1 MCAWAQSSTN
11 STFSAGFSPHP
22 KHLQL
27 LGGITLAGIA
37 VRIDLVLSV
46 RQQEQLQKDLQGWL
60 KAIPGIPSAIQ
71 SRYHSAAR
79 VIPMRHKGDL
89 TGDRLVRS
97 GQSFFVFSRLPFC
110 HLCLHWEARIRPW
123 LAQTVGSLS
132 QPAGVWRDAPGRR
145 QAWPF

>member
-60 KAIPGIPSAIQ
+60 KAIPGIPSAIR
-71 SRYHSAAR
+71 SRYRRAAR
-79 VIPMRHKGDL
+79 VIPMRHKGGL

-110 HLCLHWEARIRPW
+110 HLCLRWEARIRPW